1 MINAAIVSIGF
12 ILIFSSIQ
20 MWKLVYSF
28 SIGALAAL
36 IYIFLLSKQIKKYR
50 YHSLVSAKKEAV
62 MGLATRYGLL
72 ILIIAIAS
80 RISYF
85 NIFAVLSGILIIPIS
100 AVITAYGIKI

>member
-1 MINAAIVSIGF
+1 
-12 ILIFSSIQ
+12 
-20 MWKLVYSF
+20 
-28 SIGALAAL
+28 
-36 IYIFLLSKQIKKYR
+36 
-50 YHSLVSAKKEAV
+50 